1 MNDTGF
7 KSSSRLGSDLSSAK
21 GARLIDLLN
30 EQRQTGHVD
39 LNDRYI
45 GDEGASV
52 LANFLR
58 NNPHIKTIS
67 IRGNKISSTGFSSI
81 CEALRHNTEISTL
94 NAEWNDIGKDS
105 KGLAALYEFV
115 ISSDFP
121 GQELPHFEAHRPKE
135 QRYQRT

>member
-7 KSSSRLGSDLSSAK
+7 RSSSRLGSDMSAGK
-21 GARLIDLLN
+21 GARLQDLLN
-30 EQRQTGHVD
+30 EQRQSGHID

-58 NNPHIKTIS
+58 NNPHVKSIS
-67 IRGNKISSTGFSSI
+67 IRGNKISSSGFASI
-81 CEALRHNTEISTL
+81 CESLRLNTEITTI

-115 ISSDFP
+115 GFDY
-121 GQELPHFEAHRPKE
+121 R
-135 QRYQRT
+135 RQRTATL

>member
-7 KSSSRLGSDLSSAK
+7 RSSSRLGSDISSGK
-21 GARLIDLLN
+21 GARLQDLLG
-30 EQRQTGHVD
+30 EQRQSGHID

-58 NNPHIKTIS
+58 NNPHIKS
-67 IRGNKISSTGFSSI
+67 LSLRGNKISSSGFASI
-81 CEALRHNTEISTL
+81 CEALRLNTEITTI

-115 ISSDFP
+115 CSRLTF
-121 GQELPHFEAHRPKE
+121 RP
-135 QRYQRT
+135 RTVTP